1 MDLSTLP
8 LMPSMDLPPPVEVP
22 VPTAQRPSFDT
33 APKRLPEREVLDG
46 CFCPSCQEQR
56 ERDRTASSMRQ
67 QYGSVAVP
75 PTSLIWEGDRFDIN
89 AISEFGGQEFRTVTG
104 RIVDRAQLD
113 AAYGAASQPAMAS
126 IPPSAPPVQST
137 QRIRGRYDFSNTD
150 SAASALQD
158 QVRWREPGTLQVWD
172 SPVGGHR
179 QWTYTEE
186 LADGTL
192 VDRRGR
198 RWRPTEV

>member
-22 VPTAQRPSFDT
+22 TAQRPSTSSWDVLVGDELEGCQC
-33 APKRLPEREVLDG
+33 AACRMER
-46 CFCPSCQEQR
+46 R
-56 ERDRTASSMRQ
+56 EGDRTAEGMRQ

-75 PTSLIWEGDRFDIN
+75 PTSLIWNGFDMG
-89 AISEFGGQEFRTVTG
+89 ATSEFGGQEFRTVTG
-104 RIVDRAQLD
+104 RSMDRAQLY
-113 AAYGAASQPAMAS
+113 A
-126 IPPSAPPVQST
+126 APPDPPT
-137 QRIRGRYDFSNTD
+137 NRIRGRYDFANTD
-150 SAASALQD
+150 IAASSLQD

-172 SPVGGHR
+172 SPVGGSY
-179 QWTYTEE
+179 QWTYIEE

>member
-8 LMPSMDLPPPVEVP
+8 LMPSMDLPPPVDSP

-33 APKRLPEREVLDG
+33 
-46 CFCPSCQEQR
+46 
-56 ERDRTASSMRQ
+56 SSMRQ

-75 PTSLIWEGDRFDIN
+75 PTSLIWDVFDMG
-89 AISEFGGQEFRTVTG
+89 ATSEFGGQEFRTVTG
-104 RIVDRAQLD
+104 RSADRAQLYA
-113 AAYGAASQPAMAS
+113 AAYGAASQPEMAS
-126 IPPSAPPVQST
+126 IPPAAPPVQST
-137 QRIRGRYDFSNTD
+137 QRIRGRYDFANTD
-150 SAASALQD
+150 IAASGLQD

-172 SPVGGHR
+172 SPVGGNY
-179 QWTYTEE
+179 QWTYIEE
-186 LADGTL
+186 MADGTL